1 VARLPTPLRLCELMP
16 GRRAAVLTGA
26 CDAIFHV
33 PLLTLATTYQYAGI
47 RWIVAPTVTATPEE
61 VIDAA
66 TG

>member
-1 VARLPTPLRLCELMP
+1 VARFLPPKALRVDARPSATPCSP
-16 GRRAAVLTGA
+16 
-26 CDAIFHV
+26 V
-33 PLLTLATTYQYAGI
+33 PATRYLLLTLATTYQYAGI

>member
-1 VARLPTPLRLCELMP
+1 
-16 GRRAAVLTGA
+16 VLTGA